1 MFNVFKKKPEE
12 ETQLTDQ
19 ISVDNLKAYV
29 VQGYDK
35 EKELQSKLDR
45 KEQEIND
52 LKVKIEELDALKVV
66 LENKERIIR
75 ELEYKNKRVENLE
88 NQLAD
93 RENKNSD
100 LVIKN
105 RQLKNQIDEM
115 QNERKTIEIDIKRVA
130 KAETIAWITNRVE
143 QHKGNLSKAKAIELV
158 KGDS

>member
-75 ELEYKNKRVENLE
+75 ELNYKYEKVGALEKQIIDTDNKWND
-88 NQLAD
+88 Q
-93 RENKNSD
+93 
-100 LVIKN
+100 VIKN
-105 RQLKNQIDEM
+105 RELRNQISKME
-115 QNERKTIEIDIKRVA
+115 QERRTIEPIIRSSERGVV
-130 KAETIAWITNRVE
+130 ISRITERIEN
-143 QHKGNLSKAKAIELV
+143 HKGNLSKAKAIEII
-158 KGDS
+158 KAK